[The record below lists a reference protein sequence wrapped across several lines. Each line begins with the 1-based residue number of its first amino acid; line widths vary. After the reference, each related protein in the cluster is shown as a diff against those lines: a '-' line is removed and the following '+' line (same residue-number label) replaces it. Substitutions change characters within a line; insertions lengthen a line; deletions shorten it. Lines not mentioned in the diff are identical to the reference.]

1 MGTFA
6 DEAEVNRYLGDIFT
20 VALGH
25 DEVGPKV
32 RDAGLA
38 LRINH
43 TEPDA
48 TIHVDMANGVVTT
61 GAEARGQEGDVALTM
76 SSDDGHLFWMG
87 ELNFPLAMAR
97 GRIKADGAVTK
108 LVKILPLSR
117 PLFGIYREILEQ
129 DDRQDLLAVA
139 G

>member
-6 DEAEVNRYLGDIFT
+6 DEAEVNRYLGDIFI

-43 TEPDA
+43 TQPDA

-61 GAEARGQEGDVALTM
+61 GAAARGQEGEVALR
-76 SSDDGHLFWMG
+76 SSS
-87 ELNFPLAMAR
+87 R
-97 GRIKADGAVTK
+97 TTGR
-108 LVKILPLSR
+108 PCSR
-117 PLFGIYREILEQ
+117 SRAETSWRRRQCAG
-129 DDRQDLLAVA
+129 DR
-139 G
+139 